1 MLYILGDERAV
12 SNEASNYLSRI
23 TSGNITLKV
32 FKCPKGYEFLDF
44 FFKSSHVR
52 LDQCVF
58 ILSHFPFQDSGNSKV
73 NKKKVGMLISEY

>member
-44 FFKSSHVR
+44 LKSSHVR

-58 ILSHFPFQDSGNSKV
+58 ILSHFLFQDSGSSKV